1 MGLLKDFKAF
11 AIKGNVVDLA
21 IAVVIGAA
29 FGKIITSFVEHI
41 LMPLINP
48 LIPGTGWQDLE
59 IGPGVKIGQFIA
71 AIVNF
76 IIIAFAVFMVFRG
89 IEAYRKRNASKDAV
103 APAPTTTE
111 LLLMEIRDSLKNRA

>member
-1 MGLLKDFKAF
+1 MGFLKDFKAF

-48 LIPGTGWQDLE
+48 LIPGGGWQDYE
-59 IGPGVKIGQFIA
+59 VGPGVKLGQFLA

-76 IIIAFAVFMVFRG
+76 IIIAFAVFLVFRG
-89 IEAYRKRNASKDAV
+89 IQSFRKKEEDKDAV
-103 APAPTTTE
+103 AQAPTTTE
-111 LLLMEIRDSLKNRA
+111 KLLMEIRDSLKR

>member
-1 MGLLKDFKAF
+1 MGFLKDFKAF

-48 LIPGTGWQDLE
+48 LIPGVGWQDYE
-59 IGPGVKIGQFIA
+59 VGPGVKIGQFLA

-76 IIIAFAVFMVFRG
+76 IIIAFAVFLVFRG
-89 IEAYRKRNASKDAV
+89 IQSFRKKEEDKDAV
-103 APAPTTTE
+103 AQAPTTTE
-111 LLLMEIRDSLKNRA
+111 KLLMEIRDSLKR